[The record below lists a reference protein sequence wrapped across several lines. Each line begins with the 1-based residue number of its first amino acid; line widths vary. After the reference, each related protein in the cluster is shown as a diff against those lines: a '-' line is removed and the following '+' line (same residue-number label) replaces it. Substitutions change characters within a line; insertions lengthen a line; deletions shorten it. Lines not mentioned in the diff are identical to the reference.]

1 MCFKYPKN
9 TQTWIDVISDQLVN
23 VLEFIGVCLR
33 VPSSV
38 MGMTVLAWGNSVGDY
53 TTNGAL
59 AAKGLADMSMSAW
72 CVSMR
77 VFTTIA
83 LSHHPIHHV
92 VLCWYSFAGPSFNLL
107 VGLGLGLL
115 TQKEALLSGGLPVQL
130 IPSVQTG
137 FIFLICNCMIT
148 VISGYYHKGIIP
160 KM

>member
-1 MCFKYPKN
+1 MRVITLFVLLHACLILILHDFCTPGTYVLNILN

-72 CVSMR
+72 
-77 VFTTIA
+77 
-83 LSHHPIHHV
+83 
-92 VLCWYSFAGPSFNLL
+92 
-107 VGLGLGLL
+107 
-115 TQKEALLSGGLPVQL
+115 
-130 IPSVQTG
+130 
-137 FIFLICNCMIT
+137 
-148 VISGYYHKGIIP
+148 
-160 KM
+160 